1 MYKLLLLLIGLLY
14 ADVFDGYTLYTETT
28 PNITYLIDNDL
39 NVVNEWDN
47 ECNPAS
53 MGYLQPDSTLIYP
66 CKQDDIVLDGVA
78 ASGGRIIHYDWDG
91 TILWDWQCDWEY
103 QLHHDIEITPNGTIL
118 AVAMEDIDGF
128 RPDVVLEIEPVGL
141 NDANLVWVWKV
152 SEHMSDE
159 LDNPY
164 TFYTH
169 AGYNQLD
176 WNHFNAVSLNEY
188 GEIMLSSR
196 NWNEIYIIEW
206 GGHGDLLYR
215 WGNPSTYGRGTIE
228 DRIFRAQHGV
238 NQIPIGY
245 PGEGNLIVFNNMSN
259 QEVENG
265 SSIIMEFTP
274 PTDYYI
280 EDGESFGPTE
290 PVWTFEQ
297 DFYSPK
303 QSGAFRLPNG
313 NTFVAVAEGGDMFEV
328 TYDGEIVW
336 EHQADGISR
345 AQKYSLDYFN
355 TLGDVNGD
363 GDINILDVV
372 IVVGYVLDMSYI
384 ITADLNNDN
393 VVNIL
398 DIVILTTIILGG

>member
-1 MYKLLLLLIGLLY
+1 MIKILVFLIGLIY

-66 CKQDDIVLDGVA
+66 CKQDDIILEGVA

-103 QLHHDIEITPNGTIL
+103 QLHHDIEITPNGNIL

-152 SEHMSDE
+152 SEHMSEE

-164 TFYTH
+164 TFYSY
-169 AGYNQLD
+169 ADYNQLD

-188 GEIMLSSR
+188 GNILLSSR
-196 NWNEIYIIEW
+196 NWCEIYIIER
-206 GGHGDLLYR
+206 GSNNDLLYR
-215 WGNPSTYGRGTIE
+215 WGNPQTYGGE
-228 DRIFRAQHGV
+228 GEQVFHAQHGV

-245 PGEGNLIVFNNMSN
+245 PGEGNIIVFNNMN
-259 QEVENG
+259 IQGQQEDGNSV
-265 SSIIMEFTP
+265 IVEFTP
-274 PTDYYI
+274 NLETL
-280 EDGESFGPTE
+280 EGEV
-290 PVWTFEQ
+290 VWTFEE
-297 DFYSPK
+297 DFYARK

-313 NTFVAVAEGGDMFEV
+313 NTFVSVSDNEGYMFEV
-328 TYDGEIVW
+328 TQHGDIVW
-336 EHQADGISR
+336 EHQADGLNR
-345 AQKYSLDYFN
+345 AQKYGLDYFN
-355 TLGDVNGD
+355 ILGDVNGD
-363 GDINILDVV
+363 GSINVLDVV
-372 IVVGYVLDMSYI
+372 MVVGYVLDMSYI
-384 ITADLNNDN
+384 ILADLNNDN
-393 VVNIL
+393 VINVL
-398 DIVILTTIILGG
+398 DIVILTTIILRG

>member
-14 ADVFDGYTLYTETT
+14 ADVFEGYTLYTETA

-39 NVVNEWDN
+39 NVINEWDN
-47 ECNPAS
+47 ECTAAS
-53 MGYLQPDSTLIYP
+53 MAYLQPDSTLIYP
-66 CKQDDIVLDGVA
+66 CRQDDYVISGVA
-78 ASGGRIIHYDWDG
+78 AAGGRIIKYDWEG
-91 TILWDWQCDWEY
+91 NILWDWQCDWEY

-141 NDANLVWVWKV
+141 NDAKLVWVWKV

-164 TFYTH
+164 TFYSH

-188 GEIMLSSR
+188 GNILLSSR
-196 NWNEIYIIEW
+196 NWCEIYIIEW
-206 GGHGDLLYR
+206 RSNNDLLYR
-215 WGNPSTYGRGTIE
+215 WGNPQTYGGE
-228 DRIFRAQHGV
+228 GEQVFYAQHGV

-245 PGEGNLIVFNNMSN
+245 PGEGNIIVFNNMSN
-259 QEVENG
+259 QEVEDG

-274 PTDYYI
+274 NFETF
-280 EDGESFGPTE
+280 EGEI
-290 PVWTFEQ
+290 VWTFEE
-297 DFYSPK
+297 DFYARK
-303 QSGAFRLPNG
+303 QSGVFRLPNG
-313 NTFVAVAEGGDMFEV
+313 NTFVSVSDSEGNMFEV

-336 EHQADGISR
+336 EHQADGLNR
-345 AQKYSLDYFN
+345 AQKYGLDYFN

-363 GDINILDVV
+363 GSINVLDIVM
-372 IVVGYVLDMSYI
+372 VVGYVLEGSYTT
-384 ITADLNNDN
+384 TADLNVDG
-393 VVNIL
+393 VVNVL
-398 DIVILTTIILGG
+398 DIVILTGVILNVL

>member
-1 MYKLLLLLIGLLY
+1 MKKVLLHIILLGFLIPN
-14 ADVFDGYTLYTETT
+14 VFDGYTLYTETT

-39 NVVNEWDN
+39 NVINQWDN
-47 ECNPAS
+47 ECTPAS

-66 CKQDDIVLDGVA
+66 CRQDDYVFDGVA
-78 ASGGRIIHYDWDG
+78 AAGGRIIHYDWDG

-103 QLHHDIEITPNGTIL
+103 QLHHDIEITPNGNIL

-141 NDANLVWVWKV
+141 NDANLVWCWKV
-152 SEHMSDE
+152 SEHMSEE

-176 WNHFNAVSLNEY
+176 WNHFNAVSLNQY
-188 GEIMLSSR
+188 GEILLSSR
-196 NWNEIYIIEW
+196 NWCEIYIIER
-206 GGHGDLLYR
+206 GSNNDLLYR
-215 WGNPSTYGRGTIE
+215 WGNPQNYNGVGE
-228 DRIFRAQHGV
+228 QVFYAQHGV

-245 PGEGNLIVFNNMSN
+245 PGAGNIMVFNNMN
-259 QEVENG
+259 IPGQQEDG
-265 SSIIMEFTP
+265 SSIIVEFTP
-274 PTDYYI
+274 NFETL
-280 EDGESFGPTE
+280 EGEIVWSFE
-290 PVWTFEQ
+290 E

-313 NTFVAVAEGGDMFEV
+313 NTFVSVSQGGDMFEV

-345 AQKYSLDYFN
+345 VQKYGLDYFN
-355 TLGDVNGD
+355 ILGDINGD
-363 GDINILDVV
+363 GSINILDVV

-393 VVNIL
+393 VVNVL
-398 DIVILTTIILGG
+398 DIVILTGVILNG